1 MDLEEQHRPLVVHN
15 EANHRFE
22 VALRDEWAF
31 LEYRVDNDRIALFHT
46 EVPAQ
51 FQNQGIGNDL
61 VTAAML
67 YARRSGLKV
76 LPECPFVTDF
86 LNKNPEY
93 NELVDPHY
101 LSEGRISQSA

>member
-1 MDLEEQHRPLVVHN
+1 MNLEEQHRPLVVHN

-31 LEYRVDNDRIALFHT
+31 LEYHLNNRKIELTHT
-46 EVPAQ
+46 EVPEE

-67 YARRSGLKV
+67 FARRSGYKV
-76 LPECPFVTDF
+76 IPECPFVADF

-93 NELVDPHY
+93 LELIDPDYRSNEKFQ
-101 LSEGRISQSA
+101 QSA

>member
-1 MDLEEQHRPLVVHN
+1 MPRLRPGHFYLLLERAFFVCPVSCNRWPSKIIFLPMDLEEQHRPLVVHN

-31 LEYRVDNDRIALFHT
+31 LEYRVDNDTIALFHT

-61 VTAAML
+61 VTAA
-67 YARRSGLKV
+67 
-76 LPECPFVTDF
+76 
-86 LNKNPEY
+86 
-93 NELVDPHY
+93 
-101 LSEGRISQSA
+101 